1 MYRIDD
7 IIGSDL
13 LIFGLQNL
21 YKHVNLYIWIGK
33 VFLEEATLDAKV
45 DMNVQILGV
54 VYNVLAYEVALL
66 RLK

>member
-33 VFLEEATLDAKV
+33 VFLEEATLDTKV

-54 VYNVLAYEVALL
+54 VYNVLAYEVVLL